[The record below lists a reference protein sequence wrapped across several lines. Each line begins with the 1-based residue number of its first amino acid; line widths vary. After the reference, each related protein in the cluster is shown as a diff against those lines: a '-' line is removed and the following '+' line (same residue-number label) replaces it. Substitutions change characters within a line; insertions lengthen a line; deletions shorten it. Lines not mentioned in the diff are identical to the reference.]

1 MYFRLDV
8 RTCFSNWSSLY
19 LLYRLPSN
27 ARHYCLLYIINHE
40 LCHLKIQGHSYHFWS
55 FFKQFVPIYFSLL

>member
-1 MYFRLDV
+1 M
-8 RTCFSNWSSLY
+8 
-19 LLYRLPSN
+19 PSN